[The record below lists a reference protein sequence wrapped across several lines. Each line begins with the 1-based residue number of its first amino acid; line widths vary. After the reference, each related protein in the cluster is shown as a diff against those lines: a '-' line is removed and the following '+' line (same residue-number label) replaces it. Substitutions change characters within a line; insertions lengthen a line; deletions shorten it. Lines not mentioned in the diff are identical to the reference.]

1 MRGLMSKLLRSED
14 SSTAAIRKRAPAP
27 RSWFVLGGFT
37 CLTLLALGCLPE
49 DDSNDAEDELED
61 ELGATQDELI
71 IQTTRAPDLAI
82 QLRAIELDPNTP
94 EINGCLDDASAQ
106 AAAAELQRQFRE
118 SVSATAF
125 AAARCVTPTGSTI
138 KATTIGIWS
147 GGSSAIN
154 FTNSLTPINLLGN
167 QQGFPLAMATWVSR
181 RFMQAQVEANAI
193 SNSRFTVDDTEV
205 RTVFVP
211 LMGENLINTEI
222 IGQAAD
228 TAVSWDVEID
238 WFEKLDRRLR
248 ADTQPGY
255 ATATG
260 CPTTPPAFNTFTSR
274 VFTSAVPDSRLQD
287 FPERGIVGN
296 LVDGGVF
303 PSRLLVAPSDANVPL
318 IDSVLHL
325 EYSNS
330 NTQIITSG
338 PLEGLLVLTTNAT
351 LEDRLAC
358 AKIRRSSGFISTPN
372 AAYEPNVFDMRPPLQ
387 FEWTASPNITVQ
399 SPSARN
405 TVVTFNNDNV
415 GFVSM
420 RVTDADNV
428 VRTHVRTVSRANP

>member
-1 MRGLMSKLLRSED
+1 MSKFLLPED
-14 SSTAAIRKRAPAP
+14 SSAAPSRKLVPAT
-27 RSWFVLGGFT
+27 RSWFVLGSFA
-37 CLTLLALGCLPE
+37 CLTLLAVGCLPE
-49 DDSNDAEDELED
+49 EAPNDADEDLEED
-61 ELGATQDELI
+61 LGTTEDALI
-71 IQTTRAPDLAI
+71 FLPTRTPDLAI
-82 QLRAIELDPNTP
+82 QLRVIELDPNTP
-94 EINGCLDDASAQ
+94 EITTCLDDASAL

-118 SVSATAF
+118 SVSSTAF
-125 AAARCVTPTGSTI
+125 AAARCVTPTGSTL

-147 GGSSAIN
+147 GGSSGIN

-167 QQGFPLAMATWVSR
+167 QEGFPLAMATWVSR
-181 RFMQAQVEANAI
+181 RFMQAQVEANAR
-193 SNSRFTVDDTEV
+193 SNSRFTVDETEV
-205 RTVFVP
+205 RTVFLP

-238 WFEKLDRRLR
+238 WFEKLVRRLR

-255 ATATG
+255 ATATA
-260 CPTTPPAFNTFTSR
+260 CPAVPPAFNTFTSR
-274 VFTSAVPDSRLQD
+274 VFTSAVPDNRLED

-303 PSRLLVAPSDANVPL
+303 PSRLLVAPIDANTPL

-338 PLEGLLVLTTNAT
+338 PLEGLLVLTTNAAI
-351 LEDRLAC
+351 EDRFAC
-358 AKIRRSSGFISTPN
+358 AKIRRSPGFISSPN

-387 FEWTASPNITVQ
+387 IEWTASANITVH
-399 SPSARN
+399 SPSQRN

-420 RVTDADNV
+420 KVTDADNV
-428 VRTHVRTVSRANP
+428 IRTHVRTVSRTNP